1 MAVHLHPSIRTI
13 RKLVAFVVALLVL
26 QSAHA
31 QIRYDVSAGPNFT
44 SMSTDLEDIQN
55 LEDLDYDMKLG
66 FYASLGLGMDVGPL
80 AIHSG
85 ITYINAG
92 AIFDGSTF
100 LDRDDF
106 DVNFIAI
113 PVDVRIGIPV
123 SPFLQ
128 PYLLAGGEG
137 RYRLDLSGDTVTFE
151 DNLKRQSLAASIG
164 AGLTVALPLVGVSV
178 SPEVRY
184 AIDLEGLTEGDVT
197 VGEELV
203 RIRDEFKAH
212 MLRFGLVVGL

>member
-1 MAVHLHPSIRTI
+1 MAYRPGS
-13 RKLVAFVVALLVL
+13 LVILLAFIFGYL
-26 QSAHA
+26 SAVPVQA
-31 QIRYDVSAGPNFT
+31 QIRYDLSAGPNFT
-44 SMSTDLEDIQN
+44 SLSTGLDDVQELG
-55 LEDLDYDMKLG
+55 DLDYDMTVG
-66 FYASLGLGMDVGPL
+66 FYASLGLGFDVGPL
-80 AIHSG
+80 DVHSG
-85 ITYINAG
+85 LTYINAG

-106 DVNFIAI
+106 AVNFIAI
-113 PVDVRIGIPV
+113 PVDLRLGFPVAPLVR
-123 SPFLQ
+123 

-137 RYRLDLSGDTVTFE
+137 RFRLDISGENFSFE

-164 AGLTVALPLVGVSV
+164 AGVTFSVPVVGVSL

-184 AIDLEGLTEGDVT
+184 AIDIEGLTEGDVT
-197 VGEELV
+197 VEEEVV